1 MPPHVFLLVA
11 VGASLVAGYRLAHRS
26 LKKHRAE
33 AEKERAKQEAAQSN
47 EPRDLGSLDYD
58 ADSGSY
64 KPRHH

>member
-11 VGASLVAGYRLAHRS
+11 VGASLVAGYRLANWS

-33 AEKERAKQEAAQSN
+33 AEKERAKHDAEQSN

-58 ADSGSY
+58 EDSGSY
-64 KPRHH
+64 KPRRH